1 MDNDAGSL
9 PGYVICPRQACAVVF
24 CAAARSAEEPEE
36 GKGMSDNER
45 LLSKKELA
53 DLALLDEHLYW
64 VVGDCIRTAR
74 RYRNAR
80 NRFLPT
86 EDSIRGQLDQA
97 IAAAEKLHLLLDEE
111 LSEMAGSTTLS
122 ANLGSRLSPGATG
135 RD

>member
-1 MDNDAGSL
+1 
-9 PGYVICPRQACAVVF
+9 
-24 CAAARSAEEPEE
+24 
-36 GKGMSDNER
+36 MSDNER

-122 ANLGSRLSPGATG
+122 ANSGSRLSPGAAG
-135 RD
+135 LD